1 MIERKKRIAKLG
13 YKFKLIREGCVIC
26 PRCKTPKD
34 HYDCGICFIT
44 MWHLFHSPRKVYNI
58 IFTLLLRL
66 LSLACAGRLWIGPIL
81 QSGLSFRIWKR
92 VLQGI
97 QKKDQA
103 GILNTV
109 LKKIENRTPLSRKKE
124 KKRSGL
130 RGAY

>member
-1 MIERKKRIAKLG
+1 M
-13 YKFKLIREGCVIC
+13 
-26 PRCKTPKD
+26 
-34 HYDCGICFIT
+34 
-44 MWHLFHSPRKVYNI
+44 
-58 IFTLLLRL
+58 
-66 LSLACAGRLWIGPIL
+66 ACAGRLWIGPIL